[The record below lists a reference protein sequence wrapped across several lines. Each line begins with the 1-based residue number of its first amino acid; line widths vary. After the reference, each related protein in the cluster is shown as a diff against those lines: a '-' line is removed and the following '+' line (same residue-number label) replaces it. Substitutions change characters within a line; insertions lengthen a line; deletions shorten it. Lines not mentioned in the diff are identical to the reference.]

1 MHFIKLSSENVYIY
15 TYFNVHRR
23 LISMVSLTS
32 FFQSLIYTQTHM
44 SYRVLFFVC
53 LRSIH
58 YDDHAILDLYIYIYL
73 SICDAYRE
81 SRRRQVSHDVYLLE
95 GIASPHL
102 EKHIYTHTCTRMW
115 WHTNT
120 DDYIIHL
127 CNPFPIYLWLWSIE
141 DNRTFIVQICLFRYG
156 QRSTTTTKK

>member
-58 YDDHAILDLYIYIYL
+58 YDDHAILDLYICIYIYL
-73 SICDAYRE
+73 YVMRIEKVDDDRFHTMSIYSRA
-81 SRRRQVSHDVYLLE
+81 SRRRISKNIYIHTHAPGCD
-95 GIASPHL
+95 GILIQMITSF
-102 EKHIYTHTCTRMW
+102 TCV
-115 WHTNT
+115 
-120 DDYIIHL
+120 IL
-127 CNPFPIYLWLWSIE
+127 FLSIS
-141 DNRTFIVQICLFRYG
+141 DSDQ
-156 QRSTTTTKK
+156 